1 MALPKF
7 SMQQLME
14 AGVHFG
20 HHTRRWNPL
29 MTPYVYGVK
38 DKIHII
44 NLNKTAPLLYRAL
57 VALEAITAAG
67 GKVLFVATKHQAKDI
82 VKDAAERTGQ
92 FYVNNRWLGG
102 MLTNWTTVSQSIR
115 RLKKMESDIEN
126 ADKLGLTK
134 KEVGVMTKEVAKLRD
149 VFGGILDMHGI
160 PQVMIVIDVPREMN
174 AVREAK
180 NLDIP
185 TIAICDTNANPEM
198 VDYPVPGND
207 DASRAIQLY
216 CDLCVD
222 AILSGIEKRLGGV
235 AGKKVEAS
243 MADDAND
250 ALEDEMKDKEMK
262 QKSKVSEAR
271 EVRRSKLADKADKA
285 EKADK

>member
-7 SMQQLME
+7 TMKQLME
-14 AGVHFG
+14 SGVHFG

-44 NLNKTAPLLYRAL
+44 NLNKTAPMLHRAL
-57 VALEAITAAG
+57 VALEAIAAAG

-82 VKDAAERTGQ
+82 VKDAAERCGQ

-102 MLTNWTTVSQSIR
+102 MMTNWATVSQSIR
-115 RLKKMESDIEN
+115 RLKKMEADIAN
-126 ADKLGLTK
+126 AEKLGLTK
-134 KEVGVMTKEVAKLRD
+134 KEVSVMAKEGDKLRD
-149 VFGGILDMHGI
+149 IFGGIMEMHGT
-160 PQVMIVIDVPREMN
+160 PQAVVIIDVPREMN

-185 TIAICDTNANPEM
+185 TIAICDTNANPEV
-198 VDYPVPGND
+198 VDYPIPGND

-222 AILSGIEKRLGGV
+222 SILSGIEKRLGGV
-235 AGKKVEAS
+235 AGKKVESDMAS
-243 MADDAND
+243 VAAE
-250 ALEDEMKDKEMK
+250 LEEETKERVAK
-262 QKSKVSEAR
+262 QKAKTSEAR
-271 EVRRSKLADKADKA
+271 AERREKLA
-285 EKADK
+285 EKAE